1 VRDELIK
8 KILDATQEPIKPL
21 YSTVRSLWKKQRVS
35 MIFVVG
41 GLGYF
46 LQKADTC
53 LLMDNYRC
61 DDITAKVRNRL
72 GAIAEED
79 TPLPDFSA
87 SRRLAIDNF
96 DPTYINRRLNKT
108 LAKRIKDL
116 RNAPRQLEYGMDL
129 VNLDTVAQI
138 AEAPQIL
145 AIGYCLLALRAQLKR
160 LGDEPETIRFWI
172 DWLED
177 EINKH
182 GLDILKPDYPGTLSM
197 PRKYELAAAINR
209 IRSLRIVQE

>member
-1 VRDELIK
+1 
-8 KILDATQEPIKPL
+8 
-21 YSTVRSLWKKQRVS
+21 

-61 DDITAKVRNRL
+61 EDITAKVRDRL
-72 GAIAEED
+72 GPIAEED
-79 TPLPDFSA
+79 TPLGDFSV
-87 SRRLAIDNF
+87 SRRLAADNF
-96 DPTYINRRLNKT
+96 DPAYINQRLNKT
-108 LAKRIKDL
+108 LPKRIKDL

-129 VNLDTVAQI
+129 INLDAVVQI

-145 AIGYCLLALRAQLKR
+145 TIGYCLLALRAQLKQSD
-160 LGDEPETIRFWI
+160 GKPETIRFWI
-172 DWLED
+172 DRLD
-177 EINKH
+177 EELSKH
-182 GLDILKPDYPGTLSM
+182 GLAVLEPDYPGTLSM

-209 IRSLRIVQE
+209 IRSLRISQE